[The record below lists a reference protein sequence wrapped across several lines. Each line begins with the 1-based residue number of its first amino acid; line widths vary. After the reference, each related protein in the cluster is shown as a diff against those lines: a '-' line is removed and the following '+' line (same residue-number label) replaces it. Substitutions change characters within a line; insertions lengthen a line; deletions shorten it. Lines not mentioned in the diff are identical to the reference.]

1 MFNKTLHGAAF
12 KVWSRKHFELRNIC
26 YVLLLILSFGFFA
39 GSAFAEQTPI
49 GSGSLHV
56 LGVGLAAD
64 PSHQNAP
71 VNTGTAVNTKL
82 VMPNIDFGG
91 SIGTPSDFLVV
102 AELTGPGITNPITIS
117 ARPGAQLVI
126 PPLPQEG
133 TYILDKIRLMSG
145 DLVVLY
151 ADPSMA
157 MIDTI
162 RKILI
167 TQVVSRPLSM
177 SEIEG
182 LGITINPS
190 NFTAYKFTV
199 GFGTESGAVHM
210 DIPVVMDR
218 RDVIKNV
225 TDQVAMDI
233 PPPPSIMPQL
243 KVPNFQVKGFQM
255 EIKTEEIENLS
266 FVAFSPPIAGAVV
279 IPGDVGFLNQFFE
292 VLLMVTN
299 NAPAGSNLS
308 VSDLSAQIYLPA
320 GKDNIPSTLDDPLR
334 IAATDQGTASK
345 VPVIASGGGG
355 QLSGQQSGQGR
366 FLVEGLR
373 EGTHQ
378 VNIDITGTLLGL
390 PSGSVKISGK
400 AAGTVVVRNPKFSFT
415 FGHPDVVRDGEKYS
429 LYVTINNTST
439 SDANLVSLTLF
450 PGDISGATMVS
461 DSDPGTPLGMVKFD
475 TIKAG
480 DSAVTEFRFIA
491 RKTGKVTST
500 AFVGDEGVNGVF
512 RLRTGIGDSGIP
524 LSPDSI
530 VVPQF
535 AENLPA
541 DLLYQAIRLL
551 GLAHSVSTAPSLPPE
566 VTRISKYSVV
576 LRAYELAE
584 AGLRIKIGEPIQRS
598 VADLMMDWLG
608 NGQSDPGLAE
618 LIRTTEAGRDFLF
631 EAGRIIN
638 GGDPLEMQRVFG
650 DVVKYRQ
657 PFISAVID
665 YPGMSPAAF
674 LEISNS
680 AGKSFGRRAD
690 GSIITD
696 MSSGF
701 VLDMDGDPALSLRDM
716 AIVSKTAS
724 GDVFDLKIKGVASG
738 LLNFGLIFPDQYGGF
753 SHASYKNIAITAG
766 ETITARI
773 VAGAQAPVLKK
784 GQMEVYASEVF
795 TYPANAGPRPI
806 GAMQLSE
813 GDMRDRGRVL
823 VVLFDEKIRPESANN
838 PKNYEVVY
846 RTLSRQLINP
856 PEAVKILPGGRIIEI
871 LFKGTISPFFEYDL
885 KLSGITDPYLNM
897 QEPPLARIPIVTTL
911 TTPGGMISGTVRKG
925 NGDPIAYTEV
935 QLWEKFLDEEG
946 YAYNVITNLAM
957 TDAAGSFQIDYVT
970 LNRDGF
976 TLGSSDPET
985 GQQGSMKSQIV
996 MDRQHLR
1003 LDILLLG
1010 LGTLTGQV
1018 VRAEDNLPLPGAKVT
1033 VSSLTSGGS
1042 AFETNADASGKFIMK
1057 MVPVGILNIRAEY
1070 GFYEGAIAATMPLAG
1085 ASVDIIVP
1093 AYNMESTGKVNGRVF
1108 EADLKTPISNV
1119 PVIVRGDRGYT
1130 NWMYSDANGSFSF
1143 DRVPAGSIHIESFRQ
1158 ETGERVTM
1166 QNSVTYNAATT
1177 INLVY
1182 PGNAGIVGSVV
1193 NYDGTPVAGADVI
1206 SGINLVK
1213 TDKNGSFAFEKVP
1226 LGNVAVKA
1234 QHPVTLEIATAYAQ
1248 IGSAGEVARVNII
1261 FPEPKKTGTIQGYV
1275 RNAYGKAIMGQ
1286 RVLLMRGDVIEKN
1299 TATDGNGF
1307 FMVPDLDMGT
1317 YSVRTVNNDL
1327 TDGDMKDVT
1336 LVVDK
1341 QTITIDLRLKGF
1353 GKVTGTVYGPDGV
1366 SPVVAS
1372 IIFTKK
1378 RFTAIGSPYYEQV
1391 RYISDQIT
1399 DTGLSGKYVID
1410 AVRVGD
1416 FRLEASNAFYSQP
1429 VVKVG
1434 KITSPEEALIVDI
1447 VLTPTS
1453 TVRGQVYLANG
1464 EKAGKGLTVTL
1475 TCRTISGLQA
1485 ITKDDGTFEFT
1496 LVPPEGFT
1504 LTVYDPMTGNYG
1516 ISRGSVET
1524 GDEADVDIRLLG
1536 KGTVKVKVI
1545 NGSGDPLSS
1554 VKITL
1559 NSGSAVAHLM
1569 GGFPHFNSDQNG
1581 EAEFQNVPEGPYS
1594 VTGEDT
1600 RTMTGGKAGGIMP
1613 TDQAVINTTV
1623 IVGASGTV
1631 SGTIYTADGQGV
1643 VPYAQVMLTSAS
1655 RPTFYT
1661 TSDSEGK
1668 FSYTYVPLISFTL
1681 NVFHPGTGRIGSAA
1695 GVVHYDGEEVDVD
1708 VRLVAQGTVEGYV
1721 YTASGRPV
1729 SRANVVIRGGSG
1741 SIVMTSNLE
1750 GRFKASGISAG
1761 SYTVSATDVF
1771 TRLTGSAT
1779 GKITSE
1785 GELVHTDVYLQP
1797 TGTISGRTLSADGV
1811 TAVPYALI
1819 TLSNGRTAT
1828 TDVDGNFSFDLL
1840 TLGSYSLSAREQNGW
1855 DGGQAAASL
1864 SYEGQVGT
1872 VDIVFIGTGSI
1883 EGRVVRADGQPL
1895 GKFATLSLTRT
1906 GALTNY
1912 FTGYT
1917 DLTGNFLFSGIP
1929 LGNFSISA
1937 KLPGSI
1943 LGGVYGGTLSGDGT
1957 VLRNVV
1963 VVIEDSGEIHGKV
1976 FRQDSV
1982 TPCKDAVI
1990 NCYLLTADKRGFSLY
2005 AVSAADGSF
2014 SFTEVPFGSFSL
2026 SVTDYSS
2033 GGSAKSSGVIN
2044 ATSDSA
2050 DVGSIVLDEAA
2061 PYVVSIV
2068 PASGSSQVPLDSV
2081 IVATFSEPI
2090 RTSSINSST
2099 IKVVS
2104 GASVITGNLT
2114 VSNDRKSVTMKP
2126 AVRLPEFSPITV
2138 SVASI
2143 MDDAGK
2149 VMTGATK
2156 SLFTTADITPPS
2168 VLSARLIKGAFVM
2181 EFSEAVKTGAES
2193 ITVTNTVTGNA
2204 VAGSVM
2210 YSAGNLTATFYPSS
2224 PLQDAIVYMLRV
2236 SGLSDGFGNIQTTL
2250 FTASYL
2256 TGDKQPP
2263 TISLSA
2269 TATTVIEGTSVTI
2282 SALPVNSPDIYT
2294 VDFWVK
2300 GQLMKTFVKP
2310 PYTLTIIPVEPVTV
2324 AAVAT
2329 DYAGNTAAPVS
2340 IVINTLPNN
2349 PPTVSIVSPANNS
2362 LASTSGTVT
2371 VRAQATDDLG
2381 LKEIELRV
2389 ISTDLS
2395 LTQVYPLAGNVLTST
2410 HDFSF
2415 AIPST
2420 ALPGHDIRVEVL
2432 SRDVRGIQSTM
2443 SSITLKTADKTLP
2456 VVKITSFNQGF
2467 HVKPGEKIPVTVYAM
2482 DNWAIGRVDFKTEG
2496 GMQLSDTMLVD
2507 PPSYDAIAQFYLTV
2521 PIGYAGGTKIT
2532 VAPSATDLAGN
2543 VGYAARIT
2551 LVTDDTTPPVMAIA
2565 SPSSGTNIMARSTV
2579 KVSATASD
2587 NDALDRVEF
2596 YINGQLFATSKYL
2609 SGGAY
2614 NGSFITPA
2622 TAGKALTLSARA
2634 FDSAGNGSEIQSVT
2648 LNIISD
2654 NIPPVITMASN
2665 PLSLRFTEGHNT
2677 SVSFYA
2683 ADNIVVSSI
2692 DFLVNNAVVSTL
2704 RNPSQSIQSFNYL
2717 VGNMVPQGL
2726 SSVKAPLE
2734 ISAYDADGNQATS
2747 GVYQIDVFRDNA
2759 PSVTIQSPQNLQNVI
2774 AGGRMHIEATASDD
2788 FGVKSM
2794 EVRVNGVSIKT
2805 SSGSAI
2811 SADFDVPLDL
2821 AQSQISIEVLAT
2833 DTLDKAGSKTV
2844 SVNVPLSIRKVS
2856 GVSTGGAAIDLA
2868 MYGGYAYLLE
2878 KSSVI
2883 SVVDLRDVS
2892 AVVRVGGLS
2901 LQGSYTGID
2910 SHEGLIF
2917 AYGTDGVTLID
2928 PSNPTAPVI
2937 LAGFKSPAAV
2947 TDIAFRMGH
2956 AYAGMGSSGLLV
2968 LDVHDPSRPLGKVIT
2983 GINAQRVSIDGDNL
2997 IISNGSANPSLS
3009 VYSLAQPRSPL
3020 SLWTYYAT
3028 SVTAFNAAGDSG
3040 IGVTA
3045 GNKVSVFG
3053 LSTGTGISKLADLIP
3068 SPSAA
3073 IKGIDTIG
3081 RYTFTSSG
3089 TAGWNMIEVPGAG
3102 LYDMGNVSAGGNT
3115 SRVVFNRG
3123 YVLTVDGTAGLKIY
3137 KIEPA
3142 DATVP
3147 SVRISSPLS
3156 GSSVSKGAEVE
3167 LQVEVTGSDTAA
3179 ATFYIDGREV
3189 YTDTT
3194 QPYTYRFR
3202 APADAGTLVVKAG
3215 AIGLNGIYAESSEV
3229 TLNVTDDAV
3238 ASTVTITTPAPGT
3251 TPVLFEGDTLHV
3263 KGSAQDNFGV
3273 ALIELYVDGIFVDY
3287 TLSSTFDFI
3296 YTVPNDGLLN
3306 NTDYISEVT
3315 VRAIDVS
3322 GNVTDSKF
3330 NLHVIQDNPPVITSL
3345 STLPAS
3351 ELMANSLITLIAA
3364 ATDDRGVKDVKFYDG
3379 DALLGAGTLSGGLH
3393 SISYRVPGVTGDGE
3407 TRALRARATDTAG
3420 QTGETAITITIL
3432 KDNVLPVVTLIT
3444 DLVAI
3449 RFTEG
3454 HNSNITVTAIDNIGV
3469 ASLELRVNN
3478 RVVSTINNPAYNSL
3492 TFSYLVES
3500 LIPSGM
3506 SSVKVPLEVRITD
3519 LNGNTGSSGTYT
3531 IEVFPDNPPS
3541 VTILSPLPGQNVIG
3555 GATIRLEARA
3565 ADDFGVASTELKA
3578 SGISLARAN
3587 GPSISTDYKVP
3598 SSAFGSSL
3606 VIEALAIDTLGKSGS
3621 TLIDVN
3627 VPMRVNLLSTI
3638 STGTEIIDVAYY
3650 SGYVF
3655 TLEKDVGLSV
3665 IDVTNPSS
3673 PRKMAALAFEGSFS
3687 GLRMFEGVAYI
3698 YGADGLILV
3707 DALDPAALVVL
3718 NMFTTD
3724 DPVLDISFRAGYAY
3738 CAMGA
3743 GGLMILDVHDPQQ
3756 ISTAPP

>member
-1 MFNKTLHGAAF
+1 MMKQRMIRKAVLAALMLLTL
-12 KVWSRKHFELRNIC
+12 L
-26 YVLLLILSFGFFA
+26 FA
-39 GSAFAEQTPI
+39 HSSLAFASDPI
-49 GSGSLHV
+49 GSGALHV

-91 SIGTPSDFLVV
+91 GIGTPSDFLVV

-145 DLVVLY
+145 DVVILY

-162 RKILI
+162 KKILI
-167 TQVVSRPLSM
+167 TQVVSRPLSL
-177 SEIEG
+177 SEIES

-199 GFGTESGAVHM
+199 GFGTETGTVKM

-218 RDVIKNV
+218 RDDIKNV
-225 TDQVAMDI
+225 TDQVAMDM
-233 PPPPSIMPQL
+233 PPQFASMPQL

-255 EIKTEEIENLS
+255 EIKPEEVEDLRFI
-266 FVAFSPPIAGAVV
+266 AFSPPIAGAVV

-299 NAPAGSNLS
+299 NAPTGSNLI
-308 VSDLSAQIYLPA
+308 VSDISAQIYLPA

-334 IAATDQGTASK
+334 IAATNNGTASK
-345 VPVIASGGGG
+345 VPVIASGGGS

-378 VNIDITGTLLGL
+378 VNIDISGTLLGL
-390 PSGSVKISGK
+390 PSGPIKISGK

-429 LYVTINNTST
+429 LYITINNTST
-439 SDANLVSLTLF
+439 SDANLVSLTLY

-461 DSDPGTPLGMVKFD
+461 DSDPGSPLGMVKFE
-475 TIKAG
+475 TIRAG
-480 DSAVTEFRFIA
+480 DSAVAEFRFIA

-535 AENLPA
+535 AENLPS
-541 DLLYQAIRLL
+541 DLLFQAIRLL
-551 GLAHSVSTAPSLPPE
+551 GLAHSVSTAPSLPPG

-584 AGLRIKIGEPIQRS
+584 AGLRIRIGEPVQRS
-598 VADLMMDWLG
+598 VSDLVMDWLG
-608 NGQSDPGLAE
+608 NGQSDTGLAE

-631 EAGRIIN
+631 EAGRIIGN
-638 GGDPLEMQRVFG
+638 GEPLDMQRVFG

-665 YPGMSPAAF
+665 NRGASSAAF
-674 LEISNS
+674 IEISNS

-696 MSSGF
+696 MPSGF
-701 VLDMDGDPALSLRDM
+701 VLDMDGDPALGLRDM
-716 AIVSKTAS
+716 AIVNNTAS

-738 LLNFGLIFPDQYGGF
+738 LINFGLIFPDQYGGF
-753 SHASYKNIAITAG
+753 SQATYKNIAITAG

-773 VAGAQAPVLKK
+773 VASAQAPVLRK
-784 GQMEVYASEVF
+784 GQSDINASDVY

-813 GDMRDRGRVL
+813 GDMRDRGRVV
-823 VVLFDEKIRPESANN
+823 VVLFDEKIKPESANN

-846 RTLSRQLINP
+846 RTLSRRLINP

-871 LFKGTISPFFEYDL
+871 MFKGTISPFFEYDL

-911 TTPGGMISGTVRKG
+911 TTPGGIISGTVRKG
-925 NGDPIAYTEV
+925 NGDPIPYTEV
-935 QLWEKFLDEEG
+935 QLSEMFIDDEG
-946 YAYNVITNLAM
+946 YPFRVITNLAM
-957 TDAAGSFQIDYVT
+957 TDAAGSYQIDYAT
-970 LNRDGF
+970 LNREGF
-976 TLGSSDPET
+976 SVSSSDPET
-985 GQQGSMKSQIV
+985 GQQGSMTSQII

-1018 VRAEDNLPLPGAKVT
+1018 VRAEDNLPLPGARVT

-1042 AFETNADASGKFIMK
+1042 VFETNADASGKFIMK
-1057 MVPVGILNIRAEY
+1057 MVPVGILNIRAKY
-1070 GFYEGAIAATMPLAG
+1070 GYYEGAIAATMPLAG
-1085 ASVDIIVP
+1085 SSVDTLVP

-1108 EADLKTPISNV
+1108 EADLKTPISKV

-1143 DRVPAGSIHIESFRQ
+1143 DRVPTGSIDIESFRQ

-1166 QNSVTYNAATT
+1166 HSSVTYNAVTT
-1177 INLVY
+1177 INLIY

-1193 NYDGTPVAGADVI
+1193 NFDGTPVAGADVI

-1213 TDKNGSFAFEKVP
+1213 TDQNGSFAFEKVP
-1226 LGNVAVKA
+1226 LGDVEVKA
-1234 QHPVTLEIATAYAQ
+1234 QHPVTLEIATSYVQ
-1248 IGSAGEVARVNII
+1248 IANPGEVARVNII

-1275 RNAYGKAIMGQ
+1275 RNASGKAIMGQ
-1286 RVLLMRGDVIEKN
+1286 RVILMRGDVLEKS
-1299 TATDGNGF
+1299 TSTDGNGF
-1307 FMVPDLDMGT
+1307 FKVSDLDMGG
-1317 YSVRTVNNDL
+1317 YSVRTVNNEL
-1327 TDGDMKDVT
+1327 TDGDMKTVS

-1341 QTITIDLRLKGF
+1341 QTITIDLNLKGF
-1353 GKVTGTVYGPDGV
+1353 GKVMGTVYGPDGV

-1372 IIFTKK
+1372 IIFTRT
-1378 RFTAIGSPYYEQV
+1378 RFTGIGSPYYEQV
-1391 RYISDQIT
+1391 RYVSDQLT
-1399 DTGLSGKYVID
+1399 NTGLSGKYVID

-1434 KITSPEEALIVDI
+1434 KITSPDETQVIDI
-1447 VLTPTS
+1447 VMIPTS

-1464 EKAGKGLTVTL
+1464 EKAPKGLTVTM
-1475 TCRTISGLQA
+1475 TCRTISGIQA
-1485 ITKDDGTFEFT
+1485 ITRDDGTFVFT

-1545 NGSGDPLSS
+1545 NGSGDPLSG

-1600 RTMTGGKAGGIMP
+1600 RTMTGGKAGGTMP

-1631 SGTIYTADGQGV
+1631 SGTIYTADGLGV

-1655 RPTFYT
+1655 RPAFYT

-1668 FSYTYVPLISFTL
+1668 FSFTYVPLISFTL
-1681 NVFHPGTGRIGSAA
+1681 NVFHPGTGRIGSAS
-1695 GVVHYDGEEVDVD
+1695 GIVHYDTEEVTVD
-1708 VRLVAQGTVEGYV
+1708 VMLIAQGTVEGYV

-1729 SRANVVIRGGSG
+1729 SKANVVINSGSG

-1761 SYTVSATDVF
+1761 SFTVTATDLF

-1779 GKITSE
+1779 GNITSE
-1785 GELVHTDVYLQP
+1785 GELVRTNVYLQP
-1797 TGTISGRTLSADGV
+1797 TGQIKGRTLSADGA
-1811 TAVPYALI
+1811 AVPYAI
-1819 TLSNGRTAT
+1819 VSLSNGRSAT

-1840 TLGSYSLSAREQNGW
+1840 TLGSYSISAREQNGW
-1855 DGGQAAASL
+1855 DGGQGAASL
-1864 SYEGQVGT
+1864 SYEGQVIT

-1883 EGRVVRADGQPL
+1883 EGKVVRADGQPL
-1895 GKFATLSLTRT
+1895 GTFATLSLTRT

-1912 FTGYT
+1912 FTGYS
-1917 DLTGNFLFSGIP
+1917 DLVGNFQFTGIP

-1963 VVIEDSGEIHGKV
+1963 VVIEDSGQIHGKV
-1976 FRQDSV
+1976 FRQDGV
-1982 TPCKDAVI
+1982 TPCRDAVI
-1990 NCYLLTADKRGFSLY
+1990 YCYLLTADKRGFSLY

-2014 SFTEVPFGSFSL
+2014 SFTEMPFGSFSL

-2033 GGSAKSSGVIN
+2033 GGSGRASGVIN
-2044 ATSDSA
+2044 AAADSA
-2050 DVGSIVLDEAA
+2050 DVGTIVLDEAA

-2068 PASGSSQVPLDSV
+2068 PVSGSSQVPLDSV

-2090 RTSSINSST
+2090 RTSSLNSST
-2099 IKVVS
+2099 IRVVS
-2104 GASVITGNLT
+2104 GSSVLAGTLT
-2114 VSNDRKSVTMKP
+2114 ISNDRKSVTMKP
-2126 AVRLPEFSPITV
+2126 AAKLPEFSSITV

-2143 MDDAGK
+2143 VDDAGK
-2149 VMTGATK
+2149 VMSGTTK

-2168 VLSARLIKGAFVM
+2168 VRSARLIKGAFVM
-2181 EFSEAVKTGAES
+2181 EFSEAVKTGTES
-2193 ITVTNTVTGNA
+2193 ITVTNTVTGSA

-2210 YSAGNLTATFYPSS
+2210 YSAGNLTATFSPSS
-2224 PLQDAIVYMLRV
+2224 PLQDDIVYMLRV
-2236 SGLSDGFGNIQTTL
+2236 SGLSDGFGNIQTTV

-2300 GQLMKTFVKP
+2300 GQLVKTFVKP
-2310 PYTLTIIPVEPVTV
+2310 PYTLTITPVEPVTV

-2340 IVINTLPNN
+2340 IVINTVPNN
-2349 PPTVSIVSPANNS
+2349 PPTVSIVSPTNNS

-2395 LTQVYPLAGNVLTST
+2395 LTQVYPLSGNVLTST

-2420 ALPGHDIRVEVL
+2420 ALPGHDIRVEVV
-2432 SRDVRGIQSTM
+2432 SRDVRGLQSTVA
-2443 SSITLKTADKTLP
+2443 SITLKTADKTLP

-2467 HVKPGEKIPVTVYAM
+2467 HIKPGERIPVTVYAM
-2482 DNWAIGRVDFKTEG
+2482 DNWAISRVDFRTEG
-2496 GMQLSDTMLVD
+2496 GMQLSETMIVD

-2521 PIGYAGGTKIT
+2521 PVGYAGGTKIT

-2551 LVTDDTTPPVMAIA
+2551 LVTDDTTPPVVTIA
-2565 SPSSGTNIMARSTV
+2565 SPSSGSNIMSRSTV

-2609 SGGAY
+2609 SGGTY

-2622 TAGKALTLSARA
+2622 TAGKPLTLSARA
-2634 FDSAGNGSEIQSVT
+2634 FDSAGNGSEIQSIT

-2654 NIPPVITMASN
+2654 NVPPAITMASN

-2683 ADNIVVSSI
+2683 SDNIVVSSI
-2692 DFLVNNAVVSTL
+2692 DLLVNNAVVSTL
-2704 RNPSQSIQSFNYL
+2704 RNPSPSIQTFNYL

-2726 SSVKAPLE
+2726 PSVKAPLE
-2734 ISAYDADGNQATS
+2734 IRAYDADGNQATS

-2759 PSVTIQSPQNLQNVI
+2759 PTVTVQSPQNLQNVI
-2774 AGGRMHIEATASDD
+2774 AGGRIHIEATASDD

-2794 EVRVNGVSIKT
+2794 EVKVNGVSIKT
-2805 SSGSAI
+2805 SSGAAI
-2811 SADFDVPLDL
+2811 SADFNVPLDL

-2856 GVSTGGAAIDLA
+2856 EVITGGEAIDLA

-2878 KSSVI
+2878 KGSVI
-2883 SVVDLRDVS
+2883 SVLDLRDVS
-2892 AVVRVGGLS
+2892 TASKVGGLT

-2910 SHEGLIF
+2910 SYEGLIF
-2917 AYGTDGVTLID
+2917 AFGTDGVTLID
-2928 PSNPTAPVI
+2928 PSSPAAPVAI
-2937 LAGFKSPAAV
+2937 ASFKSPAAV

-2968 LDVHDPSRPLGKVIT
+2968 LDIHDPSRPLGKVIT

-2997 IISNGSANPSLS
+2997 IVSSGSANPSLS
-3009 VYSLAQPRSPL
+3009 VYSLSQPRSPL
-3020 SLWTYYAT
+3020 SLWTYNAS
-3028 SVTAFNAAGDSG
+3028 SVTAFNAAGASG
-3040 IGVTA
+3040 IGITA
-3045 GNKVSVFG
+3045 GNKISSFG
-3053 LSTGTGISKLADLIP
+3053 LSSGAGISKLADLTP
-3068 SPSAA
+3068 NPSAA
-3073 IKGIDTIG
+3073 IKGIDTLG

-3089 TAGWNMIEVPGAG
+3089 TAGWNMIEGTGAG
-3102 LYDMGNVSAGGNT
+3102 LYDLGNISAGGNT

-3123 YVLTVDGTAGLKIY
+3123 YVFTVDGTAGLKIY
-3137 KIEPA
+3137 RVESA

-3147 SVRISSPLS
+3147 TVQIKSPLS

-3167 LQVEVTGSDTAA
+3167 LQVEVTGSDPAA
-3179 ATFYIDGREV
+3179 VTFSIDGREV

-3194 QPYTYRFR
+3194 QPYAFRFSV
-3202 APADAGTLVVKAG
+3202 PANASTLVVKAG
-3215 AIGLNGIYAESSEV
+3215 AIGLNGIYAESPEV

-3251 TPVLFEGDTLHV
+3251 TPVLFEGETLHV
-3263 KGSAQDNFGV
+3263 KGSAQDNLGV
-3273 ALIELYVDGIFVDY
+3273 AVIELYVDGIFVDY
-3287 TLSSTFDFI
+3287 TLSSVFDFT

-3306 NTDYISEVT
+3306 NTDYLSEVT
-3315 VRAIDVS
+3315 VRVTDVS
-3322 GNVTDSKF
+3322 GNVTESKF
-3330 NLHVIQDNPPVITSL
+3330 NLHVIQDNPPVVTSL

-3351 ELMANSLITLIAA
+3351 GLTANSLITLIAA
-3364 ATDDRGVKDVKFYDG
+3364 ATDDRGIKDVKFYDG
-3379 DALLGAGTLSGGLH
+3379 DTLLGAGTLSGGQYL
-3393 SISYRVPGVTGDGE
+3393 ISYRVPAVTRDGE
-3407 TRALRARATDTAG
+3407 TRTLRARATDTAG
-3420 QTGETAITITIL
+3420 LTGETAITITIVMD
-3432 KDNVLPVVTLIT
+3432 KVLPVVTMVS
-3444 DLVAI
+3444 DLAAM

-3454 HNSNITVTAIDNIGV
+3454 HNANITVTAIDNIGV

-3478 RVVSTINNPAYNSL
+3478 KVVSTINNPAYNSL
-3492 TFSYLVES
+3492 TFAYLVES
-3500 LIPSGM
+3500 LITSGM
-3506 SSVKVPLEVRITD
+3506 SSVRVPLEVRATD
-3519 LNGNTGSSGTYT
+3519 LNGNIGTSGTYT

-3541 VTILSPLPGQNVIG
+3541 VAILSPLPGQNVIG
-3555 GATIRLEARA
+3555 GASIRLEARSS
-3565 ADDFGVASTELKA
+3565 DDFGVVSMELKA
-3578 SGISLARAN
+3578 GGISLAKVYAA
-3587 GPSISTDYKVP
+3587 SISADYKVP
-3598 SSAFGSSL
+3598 SAAFGSSL
-3606 VIEALAIDTLGKSGS
+3606 VLEAIATDTLGHSIS
-3621 TLIDVN
+3621 SLIDLN
-3627 VPMRVNLLSTI
+3627 VPMRVSQVSTI
-3638 STGTEIIDVAYY
+3638 STGAEIIDVAYY

-3655 TLEKDVGLSV
+3655 ALEKDIGLSV
-3665 IDVTNPSS
+3665 IDVRNPSS
-3673 PRKMAALAFEGSFS
+3673 PGKIAVLPLQGSFTS
-3687 GLRMFEGVAYI
+3687 LRMFEGVAYI
-3698 YGADGLILV
+3698 YGPEGLTLV
-3707 DALDPAALVVL
+3707 DVLDPAAPVVL
-3718 NMFTTD
+3718 DMFVTNY
-3724 DPVLDISFRAGYAY
+3724 PVLDISFRNGYAY

-3743 GGLMILDVHDPQQ
+3743 GGLMILDVHDPQD
-3756 ISTAPP
+3756 ISTVAP